1 MTAIID
7 QDERSEPT
15 TSAAAAEIHPSAPPT
30 WTGVLRWLGEHWSL
44 VLAILV
50 VSVAV
55 LWAVVPGLFTSYDPL
70 AVDPGDKLR
79 PPSGQHWF
87 GTDQLGRDVYAR
99 VVYGAR
105 ASLTGSAIAVAVGA
119 VLGSLLG
126 AIAGWFGGFVDSAVG
141 RSIDV
146 LLSIPGF
153 LFAITIVVLLGFGIV
168 QAAVAVGFTLTASF
182 ARLIRSDVLT
192 ARTSN
197 YVEAATT
204 SGASTFDIL
213 RRHVIPNSIGPT
225 LSLITVQFGIA
236 IIWIASLSFLGL
248 GAQPP
253 DPEWG
258 RLISDGRSY
267 IATRGW
273 LTLWPS
279 LTVVVVVLATNHI
292 SHHLTTKRSQP

>member
-1 MTAIID
+1 
-7 QDERSEPT
+7 
-15 TSAAAAEIHPSAPPT
+15 
-30 WTGVLRWLGEHWSL
+30 VLRWLGGHWSL
-44 VLAILV
+44 LLAITA
-50 VSVAV
+50 VAV
-55 LWAVVPGLFTSYDPL
+55 VLLWAAVPGLFTSYDPL
-70 AVDPGDKLR
+70 AVNPANKLR

-87 GTDQLGRDVYAR
+87 GTDQLGRDLYSR

-105 ASLTGSAIAVAVGA
+105 ASLAGSVIAVTLGA

-126 AIAGWFGGFVDSAVG
+126 AIAGWFGGIVDTSVG
-141 RSIDV
+141 RAIDV

-182 ARLIRSDVLT
+182 ARLIRSDVLK

-197 YVEAATT
+197 YVEAAIT

-225 LSLITVQFGIA
+225 VALITVQFGIA

-253 DPEWG
+253 EPEWG
-258 RLISDGRSY
+258 RLVSDGRSY
-267 IATRGW
+267 LATRGW

-279 LTVVVVVLATNHI
+279 LTIVLVVLATNHI
-292 SHHLTTKRSQP
+292 SHHLTTKRSPS